1 MSTLTLKI
9 DGMTCGHCVAA
20 VKRALDSVPGVTE
33 ADVAIGSATVHVDDQ
48 MLTADRAAVSITEA
62 VAEEG
67 YPATLAS

>member
-1 MSTLTLKI
+1 MSTLMLKI

-33 ADVAIGSATVHVDDQ
+33 ADVAIGSATVRVDDQ
-48 MLTADRAAVSITEA
+48 MLTADRAAVSLTDA